1 MFKRLSYITIKG
13 NLGKLLP
20 QMTVLD
26 KDELKFVMN
35 QVNGIRVVIAT
46 KWRHTF
52 FCYFTRSRIYRHR
65 DYILLPKSIME
76 ASSSNSFPNVREVWV
91 TFLRALE
98 VFWDEVFY
106 SWKFCIKLNN
116 LDVRPLS
123 LENEAQFVSI
133 MTIQSTLWLSKHG
146 QKCQHLITS
155 HWSLKSGSRFWC
167 FG

>member
-52 FCYFTRSRIYRHR
+52 FYYFTRSRIYRHR

-76 ASSSNSFPNVREVWV
+76 AFSTNSFPTVCEVWM

-98 VFWDEVFY
+98 IFWDEVFLLEIQY
-106 SWKFCIKLNN
+106 KTDD

-133 MTIQSTLWLSKHG
+133 MTIHSTLWLSKHG

>member
-52 FCYFTRSRIYRHR
+52 FYYFTRSRIYRHR

-76 ASSSNSFPNVREVWV
+76 AFSTNSFPTVCEVWM

-98 VFWDEVFY
+98 IFWDEVFLLEIQY
-106 SWKFCIKLNN
+106 KTEQSWCSAIIIRKRSA
-116 LDVRPLS
+116 VT
-123 LENEAQFVSI
+123 VSI